1 MKILIIINQLV
12 FIKNQ
17 SIFKAFSLLF
27 VYIKHLC
34 TEPNLPP
41 EVNGFDSDIEDDDLK
56 KEKQAKGKNF

>member
-1 MKILIIINQLV
+1 MIIYNYYKSSDFYKASKLFYNFFTLFLYINH
-12 FIKNQ
+12 
-17 SIFKAFSLLF
+17 LF
-27 VYIKHLC
+27 